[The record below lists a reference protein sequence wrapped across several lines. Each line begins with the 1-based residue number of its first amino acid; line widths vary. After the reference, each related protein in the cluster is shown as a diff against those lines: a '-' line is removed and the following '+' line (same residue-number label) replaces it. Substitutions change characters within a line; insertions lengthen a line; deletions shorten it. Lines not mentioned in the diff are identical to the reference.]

1 MLSEEIYAR
10 SPMKV
15 FHQSIHGGLAAG
27 ELGGVVGRAGVGKS
41 VLLVHLALDRI
52 LRDDNVLHISLRDSA
67 DHVRSFYDELFPRVT
82 RAAGLGKAEALALTL
97 ERRRMIQAYLNRRF
111 GADDL
116 VKSLDMLGE
125 FMQFEARAVFIDG
138 FPAEDAEGL
147 RALAQVAADRKLAIW
162 LAVLT
167 HRDEEGRLPNEDLYS
182 TVVKLEAVEDHIVL
196 TALKEHG
203 KTEVHSTGLELDPNR
218 LMVLGEDT
226 WDPTTAPFAAD
237 ARACTLYSGG
247 AKGAEAAFGALA
259 AKHGVTEVNFSFAG
273 HHQDRTESRVEL
285 TEREL
290 AAGDVSLKYV
300 SRRLHRDYA
309 HKVGIRKILQSLWHQ
324 VSRAQQIFVVGVIK
338 DDGTVEGGTGWS
350 VELAR
355 MWHKD
360 LWVYDQEKN
369 GWFSWSGSRWEA
381 GVPVI
386 NSEHVCGTGTRRLSD
401 GGQQALNELFERSFG
416 LYEG

>member
-15 FHQSIHGGLAAG
+15 FNQSIHGGLAAG
-27 ELGGVVGRAGVGKS
+27 ELGGVVGGAGVGKS

-82 RAAGLGKAEALALTL
+82 RAAGLGKAEALAITL
-97 ERRRMIQAYLNRRF
+97 ERRRMIQAYLNRPF
-111 GADDL
+111 SSQDLLGA
-116 VKSLDMLGE
+116 LDMLGDI
-125 FMQFEARAVFIDG
+125 MQFQPRAVFIDG
-138 FPAEDAEGL
+138 FPADDAEGL
-147 RALAQVAADRKLAIW
+147 QALAQVAQDRKLAIW
-162 LAVLT
+162 LAVRT
-167 HRDEEGRLPNEDLYS
+167 HSDDTLPNSDCYN
-182 TVVKLEAVEDHIVL
+182 TVVKLEPVEDHVL
-196 TALKEHG
+196 LSALKVHG
-203 KTEVHSTGLELDPNR
+203 NSDIHTMGLELDPNR
-218 LMVLGEDT
+218 LMILGEDT
-226 WDPTTAPFAAD
+226 WDPATAPFATD

-247 AKGAEAAFGALA
+247 ARGAETVFGELA
-259 AKHGVTEVNFSFAG
+259 SKFGVSEVNFSFNG
-273 HHQDRTESRVEL
+273 HHQDRLEHRVEL

-290 AAGDVSLKYV
+290 AAGDISLKYV

-309 HKVGIRKILQSLWHQ
+309 HKVGIKKILQSLWHQ
-324 VSRAQQIFVVGVIK
+324 VSRAQQIFVVGVIQ

-360 LWVYDQEKN
+360 LWVFDQSQDT
-369 GWFSWSGSRWEA
+369 WFTWTDGRWDP

-386 NSEHVCGTGTRRLSD
+386 NSEHVCGTGTRRMEDSGRKALS
-401 GGQQALNELFERSFG
+401 ELFERSFS
-416 LYEG
+416 LYDA

>member
-82 RAAGLGKAEALALTL
+82 RAAGLGKAEALAITL
-97 ERRRMIQAYLNRRF
+97 ERRRMIQAYLNRPF
-111 GADDL
+111 TSDDL
-116 VKSLDMLGE
+116 LRALDMLGE
-125 FMQFEARAVFIDG
+125 FMQFEPRAVFIDG
-138 FPAEDAEGL
+138 YPAEDAAGL
-147 RALAQVAADRKLAIW
+147 EALAGVAHDRKLAVW
-162 LAVLT
+162 LAVRT
-167 HRDEEGRLPNEDLYS
+167 HRDDHDEFPNSDRYS
-182 TVVKLEAVEDHIVL
+182 TVVKLEPVDEHIVL
-196 TALKEHG
+196 SALKVHG
-203 KTEVHSTGLELDPNR
+203 DPDGHTMGLELDPTR

-226 WDPTTAPFAAD
+226 WDPTTAPFATD

-247 AKGAEAAFGALA
+247 AKGAEAAFGELA
-259 AKHGVTEVNFSFAG
+259 DRYGVSEINFSFNG
-273 HHQDRTESRVEL
+273 HHQDRLEHRVEL
-285 TEREL
+285 SEREL

-324 VSRAQQIFVVGVIK
+324 VSRAQQIFVVGVIQE
-338 DDGTVEGGTGWS
+338 DGTVQGGTGWS

-360 LWVYDQEKN
+360 LWVFDQDQD
-369 GWFSWSGSRWEA
+369 GWFSWSGSRWES

-386 NSEHVCGTGTRRLSD
+386 NSEHVCGTGTRRLQD
-401 GGQQALNELFERSFG
+401 NGRQALAELFERSFS
-416 LYEG
+416 LYES

>member
-15 FHQSIHGGLAAG
+15 FNQSIHGGLAAG

-82 RAAGLGKAEALALTL
+82 RAAGLGKAEALAITL
-97 ERRRMIQAYLNRRF
+97 ERRRMIQAYLNRPF
-111 GADDL
+111 TSDDL
-116 VKSLDMLGE
+116 IRALDMLGE
-125 FMQFEARAVFIDG
+125 FMQFESRAVFIDG
-138 FPAEDAEGL
+138 FPAEDAAGL
-147 RALAQVAADRKLAIW
+147 QALAQVAQDRKLAIW
-162 LAVLT
+162 LAVRT
-167 HRDEEGRLPNEDLYS
+167 HRDDEALPNSDQYN
-182 TVVKLEAVEDHIVL
+182 TVVKLEPVEEHVLLSAVKV
-196 TALKEHG
+196 HG
-203 KTEVHSTGLELDPNR
+203 DTEIQTMGLELDPNR
-218 LMVLGEDT
+218 LMILGEDT
-226 WDPTTAPFAAD
+226 WDPTTAPFATD

-247 AKGAEAAFGALA
+247 ARGAEAAFGELA
-259 AKHGVTEVNFSFAG
+259 SKFGVSEVNFSFDG
-273 HHQDRTESRVEL
+273 HHQDRVEHRVEL

-290 AAGDVSLKYV
+290 AAGDISLKYV

-309 HKVGIRKILQSLWHQ
+309 HKVGIKKILQSLWHQ
-324 VSRAQQIFVVGVIK
+324 VSRAQQIFVVGVIQE
-338 DDGTVEGGTGWS
+338 DGTVEGGTGWS

-360 LWVYDQEKN
+360 LWVFDQTRD
-369 GWFSWSGSRWEA
+369 GWFSWTDGRWDP

-386 NSEHVCGTGTRRLSD
+386 NSEHICGTGTRRMADNGRAALS
-401 GGQQALNELFERSFG
+401 ELFERSFS
-416 LYEG
+416 LYAG